1 MKNSPYNYEDEF
13 YCTQCGSRQLFNV
26 PRPTAK
32 QRPAGHLK
40 KMFCFHCKTEK
51 NFVECKPYATKYNYQ
66 DFLLEFYG
74 GNFDEKGNRKKDYGL
89 FKTEV
94 ISALNKCKMSIEDF
108 IYMAKVNEGD

>member
-1 MKNSPYNYEDEF
+1 MILLKNSPYNYEDEF

-74 GNFDEKGNRKKDYGL
+74 GNFDEKGNRKKVSSFYCIKGGL
-89 FKTEV
+89 
-94 ISALNKCKMSIEDF
+94 SIRLCVF
-108 IYMAKVNEGD
+108 LS